1 MLETMFSCLIVCFAK
16 ILEISVQSVKTVFMV
31 KGQRIQAAFLGFLE
45 CVIWGLVIASIIDT
59 LGDNYLMLFFYCLGY
74 STGMYIGSVLENKI
88 ALGTSSIQLM
98 VKSDKVEK
106 VIEYLNNSNRGFTVL
121 NGKGSKEA
129 MSVIMIVLPRKEVKL
144 VMSDIRKLCDK
155 EVFVVSSEVSKF
167 VGGYGIKK

>member
-121 NGKGSKEA
+121 DGKGSKEA
-129 MSVIMIVLPRKEVKL
+129 MSVVMIVLPRKEVKA
-144 VMSDIRKLCDK
+144 VISDIIKLCDK

>member
-1 MLETMFSCLIVCFAK
+1 MLESIFSCLIVCLAK
-16 ILEISVQSVKTVFMV
+16 ILEISVQSIKTVFMV
-31 KGQRIQAAFLGFLE
+31 KGQRLQAAFLGFLE

-74 STGMYIGSVLENKI
+74 SSGMYIGSFLESKI

-98 VKSDKVEK
+98 LKSNKIEK
-106 VIEYLNNSNRGFTVL
+106 VIDYLNKTNKGFTIL
-121 NGKGSKEA
+121 DGHGAKEP
-129 MSVIMIVLPRKEVKL
+129 MSVIIIVLPRKDVKK
-144 VMSDIRKLCDK
+144 VITDIRELCEK

>member
-1 MLETMFSCLIVCFAK
+1 MFETIFSCLIVCFAK

-121 NGKGSKEA
+121 DGKGSKEA
-129 MSVIMIVLPRKEVKL
+129 MSVVMIVLPRKDVKS
-144 VMSDIRKLCDK
+144 VIADIRELCDK

>member
-1 MLETMFSCLIVCFAK
+1 MLETIFSCLIVCLAK
-16 ILEISVQSVKTVFMV
+16 ILEISISSVKTVFMV
-31 KGQRIQAAFLGFLE
+31 KGQKIQAAFLGFLE
-45 CVIWGLVIASIIDT
+45 CVIWGLVVSRIIVT
-59 LGDNYLMLFFYCLGY
+59 LADNPLMLFFYCLGY
-74 STGMYIGSVLENKI
+74 SSGMYIGSVLESKI

-106 VIEYLNNSNRGFTVL
+106 VTEYLNESNRGFTVL
-121 NGKGSKEA
+121 DGKGSKEA
-129 MSVIMIVLPRKEVKL
+129 MSVIMIVLPRKEVKV

>member
-1 MLETMFSCLIVCFAK
+1 MLETIFSCLIVCLAK

-121 NGKGSKEA
+121 DGKGSKEA
-129 MSVIMIVLPRKEVKL
+129 MSVVMIVLPRKEVKA
-144 VMSDIRKLCDK
+144 VISDIRKLCDK

>member
-1 MLETMFSCLIVCFAK
+1 MLETIFSCLIVCFAK

-121 NGKGSKEA
+121 DGKGSKEA
-129 MSVIMIVLPRKEVKL
+129 MSVVMIVLPRKEVKA
-144 VMSDIRKLCDK
+144 VISDIRKLCDK

>member
-88 ALGTSSIQLM
+88 ALGTTSIQLM

-129 MSVIMIVLPRKEVKL
+129 MSVVMIVLPRKEVKA
-144 VMSDIRKLCDK
+144 VISDIRKLCDK

>member
-98 VKSDKVEK
+98 VKSDNVEK

-129 MSVIMIVLPRKEVKL
+129 MSVVMIVLPRKEVKA
-144 VMSDIRKLCDK
+144 VISDIIKLCDK

>member
-129 MSVIMIVLPRKEVKL
+129 MSVVMIVLPRKEVKA
-144 VMSDIRKLCDK
+144 VISDIRKLCDK

>member
-121 NGKGSKEA
+121 DGKGSKEA
-129 MSVIMIVLPRKEVKL
+129 MSVVMIVLPRKEVKA
-144 VMSDIRKLCDK
+144 VISDIRKLCDK

>member
-1 MLETMFSCLIVCFAK
+1 M
-16 ILEISVQSVKTVFMV
+16 QSVKTVFMV

-121 NGKGSKEA
+121 DGKGSKEA
-129 MSVIMIVLPRKEVKL
+129 MSVVMIVLPRKDVKS
-144 VMSDIRKLCDK
+144 VIADIRELCDK

>member
-1 MLETMFSCLIVCFAK
+1 MELIFSCLIVCFAK

-31 KGQRIQAAFLGFLE
+31 KGQRIQAALLGFLE

-74 STGMYIGSVLENKI
+74 STGMYVGSVLEGKI

-98 VKSDKVEK
+98 VKSEKVEK

-121 NGKGSKEA
+121 DGKGSKEA
-129 MSVIMIVLPRKEVKL
+129 MSVVMIVLPRKEVKL

-155 EVFVVSSEVSKF
+155 EVFVVSSEVSRF

>member
-1 MLETMFSCLIVCFAK
+1 MLESIFSCLFVCFAK

-121 NGKGSKEA
+121 DGKGSKEA
-129 MSVIMIVLPRKEVKL
+129 MSIVMIVLPRKEVKA
-144 VMSDIRKLCDK
+144 VISDIRKLCDK

>member
-1 MLETMFSCLIVCFAK
+1 MLESIFSCLIVCFAK

-121 NGKGSKEA
+121 DGKGSKEA
-129 MSVIMIVLPRKEVKL
+129 MSVVMIVLPRKEVKA
-144 VMSDIRKLCDK
+144 VISDIIKLCDK

>member
-1 MLETMFSCLIVCFAK
+1 MLESIFSCLIVCFAK

-31 KGQRIQAAFLGFLE
+31 KGQIIQAAFLGFLE

-121 NGKGSKEA
+121 DGKGSKEA
-129 MSVIMIVLPRKEVKL
+129 MSVVMIVLPRKEVKA
-144 VMSDIRKLCDK
+144 VISDIIKLCDK

>member
-1 MLETMFSCLIVCFAK
+1 MLESIFSCLIVCFAK

-121 NGKGSKEA
+121 DGKGSKEA
-129 MSVIMIVLPRKEVKL
+129 MSVVMIVLPRKEVKA
-144 VMSDIRKLCDK
+144 VISDIRKLCDK

>member
-1 MLETMFSCLIVCFAK
+1 MFETIFSCLIVCFAK

-121 NGKGSKEA
+121 DGKGSKEA
-129 MSVIMIVLPRKEVKL
+129 MSVVMIVLPRKEVKA
-144 VMSDIRKLCDK
+144 VISDIRKLCDK

>member
-1 MLETMFSCLIVCFAK
+1 MFETIFSCLIVCFAK

-129 MSVIMIVLPRKEVKL
+129 MSVVMIVLPRKEVKA
-144 VMSDIRKLCDK
+144 VISDIRKLCDK